1 MEISARAEYAIR
13 AMLMLAQAHA
23 EGTSAVPAL
32 VLARRQELPAKFLE
46 VILGQLRRGG
56 LIVSRRGAAGGYH
69 LAAPAQDITVGS
81 VIRTV
86 DGPLAGVRGMRP
98 SDTVYTGPAEHL
110 PVVWVA
116 LRAAM
121 RQVLDEV
128 SLADVLSGQ
137 FPEHVRALADEPGAW
152 TDRWPIPRDPS
163 PQA

>member
-23 EGTSAVPAL
+23 SDIAALPAQE
-32 VLARRQELPAKFLE
+32 LARRQELLSKFLE

-69 LAAPAQDITVGS
+69 LAAPAQEITLGA

-98 SDTVYTGPAEHL
+98 SDTAYSGAAEHL
-110 PVVWVA
+110 PVIWVA
-116 LRAAM
+116 LRAAV

-128 SLADVLSGQ
+128 TLAQALSGDL
-137 FPEHVRALADEPGAW
+137 PEHVRAFAEQPGAW
-152 TDRWPIPRDPS
+152 SDRWPIERGPAGP
-163 PQA
+163 